1 MVTLEEFVKI
11 LKPQVEVR
19 QEFKKI
25 MQNVKIEDPI
35 ELEEK
40 ILDL

>member
-1 MVTLEEFVKI
+1 MTLEEFVKI
-11 LKPQVEVR
+11 LKPQVEIR
-19 QEFKKI
+19 QEYRKI
-25 MQNVKIEDPI
+25 MENVKIDDPI

>member
-1 MVTLEEFVKI
+1 VTLEEFVKI
-11 LKPQVEVR
+11 LKPQVEIR
-19 QEFKKI
+19 QEYRKI
-25 MQNVKIEDPI
+25 MQNVKIDDPI